1 MNTNRKS
8 LLFVVSV
15 LILAALA
22 CGGSF
27 STANIKSA
35 ELSADSSG
43 TPATTV
49 FSQDQI
55 FYCIVELANAPD
67 TTTVKATWYAVNVEG
82 TEPNLLIDQSELT
95 LGDGTATFNLA
106 NDQLWP
112 PGSYKVE
119 LYLNGEL
126 DRTLEF
132 QVQ

>member
-1 MNTNRKS
+1 M
-8 LLFVVSV
+8 LVVSV
-15 LILAALA
+15 MVLAILA
-22 CGGSF
+22 CGGSI

-35 ELSADSSG
+35 VLSADSSG
-43 TPATTV
+43 SPETTV
-49 FSQDQI
+49 FAQDEV
-55 FYCIVELANAPD
+55 FYCVVELANAPD
-67 TTTVKATWYAVNVEG
+67 STTLKAIWYAVDVEG
-82 TEPNLLIDQSELT
+82 TDPNLLIDQSELT

-112 PGSYKVE
+112 TGTYKVE

>member
-1 MNTNRKS
+1 MNPTRKP
-8 LLFVVSV
+8 LLFVVSALV
-15 LILAALA
+15 LAVLA

-35 ELSADSSG
+35 VLSADSSG
-43 TPATTV
+43 SPETTV
-49 FSQDQI
+49 FAQDDI
-55 FYCIVELANAPD
+55 FYCVVELANAPD
-67 TTTVKATWYAVNVEG
+67 STTLKAIWYAVNVEG

-95 LGDGTATFNLA
+95 LGDGMATFNLA

-112 PGSYKVE
+112 TGTYKVE

-126 DRTLEF
+126 DQSLEF

>member
-1 MNTNRKS
+1 MNPNRKP
-8 LLFVVSV
+8 LMLVVSV
-15 LILAALA
+15 MVLAILA
-22 CGGSF
+22 CGGSI

-35 ELSADSSG
+35 VLSADSSG
-43 TPATTV
+43 SPETTV
-49 FSQDQI
+49 FAQDEV
-55 FYCIVELANAPD
+55 FYCVVELANAPD
-67 TTTVKATWYAVNVEG
+67 STTLKAIWYAVDVEG
-82 TEPNLLIDQSELT
+82 TDPNLLIDQSELT

-112 PGSYKVE
+112 TGTYKVE